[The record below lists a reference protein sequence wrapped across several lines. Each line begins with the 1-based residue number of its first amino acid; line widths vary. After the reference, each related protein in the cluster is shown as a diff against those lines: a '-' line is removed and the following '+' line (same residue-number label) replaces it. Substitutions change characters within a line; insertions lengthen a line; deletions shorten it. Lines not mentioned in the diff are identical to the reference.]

1 MDIRLNIYDE
11 QGKNVARVAK
21 GEYYDL
27 TVGVIIDVFDF
38 LDMDDNG
45 KIISVWDINL
55 KLLKCYKQITEILHK
70 FFPDI
75 TKEEWKRVKLK
86 ELAKILLDIV
96 QFTFTEID
104 EIPIEKN

>member
-11 QGKNVARVAK
+11 QGKNVARVAQ

-27 TVGVIIDVFDF
+27 TLGVIIEIFDF
-38 LDMDDNG
+38 LNMDDNG
-45 KIISVWDINL
+45 KVISVWDINL
-55 KLLKCYKQITEILHK
+55 KLIKCYKKITDVLHS

-75 TKEEWKRVKLK
+75 TKEEWKCVKLK